1 MTSWVPGL
9 LLFFSP
15 FPSAFSSF
23 SLPGVSGHIFP
34 QQKEEPQREQGAKY
48 SAETGRLIPAST
60 WAMARRHSHQGRNQ
74 PASRDGGDQTFV
86 LQDQEL
92 LVRCWEG
99 WGLWTLWRPS
109 SEGREL
115 GGTCSQAH
123 EDPTR
128 TLA

>member
-1 MTSWVPGL
+1 MEETRPL
-9 LLFFSP
+9 L
-15 FPSAFSSF
+15 
-23 SLPGVSGHIFP
+23 
-34 QQKEEPQREQGAKY
+34 
-48 SAETGRLIPAST
+48 
-60 WAMARRHSHQGRNQ
+60 
-74 PASRDGGDQTFV
+74 

-128 TLA
+128 TLAKCFQVWLLPGESLVPDTLRLKNLSSGSQEPGFQSPAASRFLCEPFPSRDLSSII